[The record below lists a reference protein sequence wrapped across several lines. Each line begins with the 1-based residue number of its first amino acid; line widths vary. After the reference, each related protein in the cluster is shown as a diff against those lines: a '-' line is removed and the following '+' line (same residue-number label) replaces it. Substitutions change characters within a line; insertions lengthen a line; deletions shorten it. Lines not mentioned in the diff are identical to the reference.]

1 MTAEA
6 TNPVLF
12 IDGPNPFYSQT
23 DEDHFFAWL
32 ESIPAVK
39 KVTGRGRGLE
49 LIVERP
55 IDKESL
61 RDLIALMTRYD
72 VNRRPLR
79 ALCDEQED
87 EYFRDRGRYWRSAVY
102 G

>member
-1 MTAEA
+1 LIVEA

-12 IDGPNPFYSQT
+12 IDGPSPFYSQT

-32 ESIPAVK
+32 ESIPAIK
-39 KVTGRGRGLE
+39 KVTGRERGLE
-49 LIVERP
+49 LVVERP

-72 VNRRPLR
+72 VNRRPLKP
-79 ALCDEQED
+79 LCDEQED
-87 EYFRDRGRYWRSAVY
+87 EYFRDEGKYWHSAVY